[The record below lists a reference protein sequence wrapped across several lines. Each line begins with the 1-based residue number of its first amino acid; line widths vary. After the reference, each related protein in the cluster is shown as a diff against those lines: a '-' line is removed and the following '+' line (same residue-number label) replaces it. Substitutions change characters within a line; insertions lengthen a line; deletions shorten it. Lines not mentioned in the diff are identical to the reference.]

1 MSTPKRG
8 DARDT
13 IVKQNCHL
21 FRQIFEAPKAVR
33 FLSSKT
39 AWISFLNLH
48 VASQPKLDMK

>member
-21 FRQIFEAPKAVR
+21 FRRILQAKAV
-33 FLSSKT
+33 
-39 AWISFLNLH
+39 
-48 VASQPKLDMK
+48 QKLYHHIIAFTYF